1 MNTVSIL
8 LSFLLS
14 LLGLGV
20 AAFSVRFLKKL
31 ENNTEQA
38 MASFQLHPDEA
49 VSEFKLLFYGI
60 VIEFFAFVIYGVG
73 GLMDMMI
80 LLNVG
85 RAISAVFILIGLK
98 ISLNWWRRFT

>member
-8 LSFLLS
+8 LSFMLS

-31 ENNTEQA
+31 DENTDQA

-49 VSEFKLLFYGI
+49 VSEFKLLFYGV
-60 VIEFFAFVIYGVG
+60 VIEFLAFIIYGIG
-73 GLMDMMI
+73 GFMDMMI

-85 RAISAVFILIGLK
+85 RVMSAAFILIGLK

>member
-1 MNTVSIL
+1 MNTLSIV

-20 AAFSVRFLKKL
+20 AAFSVRFLKQL
-31 ENNTEQA
+31 NENSDKA

-49 VSEFKLLFYGI
+49 VSEFKLLFYG
-60 VIEFFAFVIYGVG
+60 VILEFFAFVIYGIG
-73 GLMDMMI
+73 GLMDMMV

-85 RAISAVFILIGLK
+85 RAMSAVFILIGLK